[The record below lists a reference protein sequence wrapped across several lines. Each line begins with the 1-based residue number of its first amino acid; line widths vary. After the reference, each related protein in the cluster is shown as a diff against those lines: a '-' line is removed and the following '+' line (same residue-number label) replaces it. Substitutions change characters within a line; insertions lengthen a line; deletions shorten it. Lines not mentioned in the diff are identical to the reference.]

1 MAGLGAGLGR
11 GPIVKPTKDNV
22 MNDSITNSGDH
33 RGAPMHRTGPAIAV
47 LAAFLGGALVMA
59 APAAAQDERIA
70 GIWQKDHTRSDADW
84 PHRHD
89 RRPANPPDVEIGISL
104 EGEDVVLIQT
114 SRRSDWPAPH
124 TLRVNYVT
132 NNRPNPAPNLRSGNL
147 QEVRARW
154 RKKKLTVSYTITFP
168 FEVDVEETWQISK
181 DGKDLV
187 QTIVGRA
194 ASSERPDVRRN
205 YYVRATAVQ

>member
-1 MAGLGAGLGR
+1 
-11 GPIVKPTKDNV
+11 
-22 MNDSITNSGDH
+22 MNDSITENVDH
-33 RGAPMHRTGPAIAV
+33 RGAPMYRTGPAIAV
-47 LAAFLGGALVMA
+47 LAAILGGVLVMAALGA

-205 YYVRATAVQ
+205 YHVRATAVQ